1 MAETPPATSP
11 ASDRSK
17 QALLLIT
24 KLYIPR
30 ASPNLVPR
38 PRLVERMNEGMQR
51 KLTLVSAPA
60 GFGKTTLIAEWL
72 KGRMPAPR
80 SQGGLAGRPG
90 ETGDSRLEG
99 NEYSQSAIS
108 NYESP
113 KVGWVSL
120 DEGDNDPARFW
131 TYFIAALETLHAGI
145 GEGALDFLQS
155 SSRPPIETVLT
166 TLMNTVATLPDDFA
180 LVLDDYHVIESQS
193 IHGAITFLLDHLPP
207 QMHLVI
213 ACRSDP
219 PLPLARLRG
228 RGQLVELRAA
238 DLRFTPDEAATFL
251 NQVMGLNLTAQHIA
265 ALEART
271 EGWIAGLQLAALSM
285 QGREDISRFIAAF
298 TGSQHYILDYLM
310 EEVLQRQTES
320 IQAFLLQTSILE
332 RMTGPLCDAVLGTN
346 GSTSQPVA
354 DSSTRSLAD
363 SRAVLDFLEHANLF
377 VVPLDERR
385 KWYRYH
391 RLFADFLRARL
402 HQAWPD
408 RVPKL
413 HHRASAWYEHNG
425 HMTEAIDHA
434 LSAEDF
440 ERAAHLI
447 EQAAEPILMRSE
459 VATFLCWVEAL
470 PGEVVRARPRLYV
483 YYAGLQL
490 MGSRPLEAAETSL
503 REAMQ
508 ADTAD
513 AVSGEVA
520 VFQALIA
527 AYQGKTRQSAES
539 AQRALELLPEDSLF
553 LRSLV
558 AGILGI
564 NYLYGGDIAAAT
576 HALDEAVRISQ
587 QAGNLM
593 NTVLALCHLAEIS
606 MIQGRLQESKAIYD
620 HALELA
626 VDRQGRAQPIAGI
639 AHIGLGNLFREWGD
653 LESAA
658 RHFTQGI
665 ELAQKWGEAGVITGY
680 SGLARVKQAQGD
692 VNGACAM
699 IQMAQQ
705 LAIKFDAMEMDD
717 MIVGVHQV
725 HLWMAQGN
733 LEAAA
738 RWVEERGFG
747 KGVGSGELEEG
758 RINTCSLL
766 AAIEYITLAEV
777 YIAQGRPGDALV
789 LCQLLLRV
797 TETAGWTA
805 LAIEILALQAI
816 AYQMQD
822 DTNRAMATLERALA
836 LAEPGGFVRVF
847 LGLDDPMA
855 QLLRQAAGRGIAPDY
870 VRRLLAALG
879 AETKDQGQRTAGEE
893 LSSVASP
900 SSLIEPLSER
910 ELEVLELIAAGCSNR
925 EIAEELVVAVST
937 VKSHINNI
945 YRKLD
950 VSSRTQ
956 AVARARGLN
965 LV

>member
-1 MAETPPATSP
+1 MVETPPAANPVSG
-11 ASDRSK
+11 RSK
-17 QALLLIT
+17 QDVLLVT
-24 KLYIPR
+24 KLYIPQ

-38 PRLVERMNEGMQR
+38 PRLIERMNEGMQR

-72 KGRMPAPR
+72 KVRLE
-80 SQGGLAGRPG
+80 S
-90 ETGDSRLEG
+90 GDSRLEG
-99 NEYSQSAIS
+99 DEYSQSPVS
-108 NYESP
+108 NYPSA
-113 KVGWVSL
+113 KVGWISL

-131 TYFIAALETLHAGI
+131 AYFMAALETLQTGI
-145 GEGALDFLQS
+145 DEGTLDLLQS

-166 TLMNTVATLPDDFA
+166 TLINAVATLPDSFA

-193 IHGAITFLLDHLPP
+193 IHDAITFLLDHLPP

-219 PLPLARLRG
+219 PLPLPRLRA

-238 DLRFTPDEAATFL
+238 DLRFTPDEAAAFL
-251 NQVMGLNLTAQHIA
+251 NQVMSLNLTAQHIA
-265 ALEART
+265 ALETRT

-285 QGREDISRFIAAF
+285 QGREDITGFIAAF
-298 TGSQHYILDYLM
+298 TGSQHYILDYLV

-332 RMTGPLCDAVLGTN
+332 RMTGSLCDAVVGETLAPARSAGVRDWRLEI
-346 GSTSQPVA
+346 SHHAKSLVSDFQSQA
-354 DSSTRSLAD
+354 ILEY
-363 SRAVLDFLEHANLF
+363 LEHANLF

-385 KWYRYH
+385 EWYRYH

-408 RVPKL
+408 WVPEL
-413 HHRASAWYEHNG
+413 HRRASDWYEQNG

-447 EQAAEPILMRSE
+447 EQAAERILMRSE
-459 VATFLCWVEAL
+459 VATFLSWVEAL

-576 HALDEAVRISQ
+576 HALGEAVRISQ
-587 QAGNLM
+587 QVGNLM
-593 NTVLALCHLAEIS
+593 NTVLGLCHLAEIS
-606 MIQGRLQESKAIYD
+606 MIQGRLQEAKAIYD

-653 LESAA
+653 LESAT

-692 VNGACAM
+692 VDGACAM

-747 KGVGSGELEEG
+747 RGVGSGELEEG
-758 RINTCSLL
+758 RINSCSLL
-766 AAIEYITLAEV
+766 TAIEYITLAEV
-777 YIAQGRPGDALV
+777 YLAQRRPDDALA

-805 LAIEILALQAI
+805 LGIEILALQAI

-822 DTNRAMATLERALA
+822 DTDRAMATLERALA

-847 LGLDDPMA
+847 IGLDDPMA
-855 QLLRQAAGRGIAPDY
+855 QLLRQAAGQGIAPDY
-870 VRRLLAALG
+870 VRRLLAAFG
-879 AETKDQGQRTAGEE
+879 AKTKDQRQRTEAVD
-893 LSSVASP
+893 SSPVATP

-910 ELEVLELIAAGCSNR
+910 ELEVLGLIAAGHSNR

-937 VKSHINNI
+937 IKTHVNNI

-956 AVARARGLN
+956 AVAQARELN

>member
-1 MAETPPATSP
+1 MAETSPATSP
-11 ASDRSK
+11 VSDRSK
-17 QALLLIT
+17 QDLLLVT

-38 PRLVERMNEGMQR
+38 PRLIERMNEGMQR

-72 KGRMPAPR
+72 KVRIEAV
-80 SQGGLAGRPG
+80 
-90 ETGDSRLEG
+90 
-99 NEYSQSAIS
+99 S
-108 NYESP
+108 NYSSP
-113 KVGWVSL
+113 KVGWISL

-131 TYFIAALETLHAGI
+131 TYFIAALETVQAGI
-145 GEGALDFLQS
+145 DEGALDLLQS
-155 SSRPPIETVLT
+155 SSRLPIETVLT
-166 TLMNTVATLPDDFA
+166 TLINAVATLPDDFA
-180 LVLDDYHVIESQS
+180 LVLDDYHVIKAQP
-193 IHGAITFLLDHLPP
+193 IHDGIAFLLDHLPP

-219 PLPLARLRG
+219 PLSLARLRG

-238 DLRFTPDEAATFL
+238 DLRFTPDEVATFL

-285 QGREDISRFIAAF
+285 QGREDITGFIAVF

-332 RMTGPLCDAVLGTN
+332 RMTGPLCDAVVG
-346 GSTSQPVA
+346 QPVSPGLPA
-354 DSSTRSLAD
+354 SPSCLHLSARHPGPRGGARTGRWPGQGAGNLQSQAILEY
-363 SRAVLDFLEHANLF
+363 LEHANLF

-402 HQAWPD
+402 YQTQPD
-408 RVPKL
+408 RVPEL
-413 HHRASAWYEHNG
+413 HRRASAWYEQNG

-513 AVSGEVA
+513 AISGEVA

-527 AYQGKTRQSAES
+527 AYQGKTRQSAEA

-576 HALDEAVRISQ
+576 HALEEAVRISQ
-587 QAGNLM
+587 QVGNLM
-593 NTVLALCHLAEIS
+593 NTVLGLCHLAEIS
-606 MIQGRLQESKAIYD
+606 MIQGHLQESKAIYD

-665 ELAQKWGEAGVITGY
+665 ELGQKWGEAGVITGY

-692 VNGACAM
+692 VDGACAM

-747 KGVGSGELEEG
+747 RGVGSGELEEG

-777 YIAQGRPGDALV
+777 YIAQGRPDDALA
-789 LCQLLLRV
+789 LCHLLLQA

-822 DTNRAMATLERALA
+822 DTDRAMATLERALA

-847 LGLDDPMA
+847 VGLDDPMA
-855 QLLRQAAGRGIAPDY
+855 RLLRQAAGQGIAPDY

-879 AETKDQGQRTAGEE
+879 AETKDQRQRTEGGDSAP
-893 LSSVASP
+893 VASL
-900 SSLIEPLSER
+900 SSLIEPLSDR
-910 ELEVLELIAAGCSNR
+910 ELEVLELIAAGHSNR
-925 EIAEELVVAVST
+925 GIAEELVVAVST

-956 AVARARGLN
+956 AVARGRELN

>member
-11 ASDRSK
+11 ISDRSR
-17 QALLLIT
+17 QELLLVT

-30 ASPNLVPR
+30 ASHKLVPR
-38 PRLVERMNEGMQR
+38 LRLTGRLDEGMQR

-60 GFGKTTLIAEWL
+60 GFGKTTLLAEWL

-80 SQGGLAGRPG
+80 GQGGLAV
-90 ETGDSRLEG
+90 
-99 NEYSQSAIS
+99 S
-108 NYESP
+108 NYQST

-131 TYFIAALETLHAGI
+131 TYFIAALETLHPGI
-145 GEGALDFLQS
+145 DEGALGLLQS

-166 TLMNTVATLPDDFA
+166 TLINAVATIPDDFA
-180 LVLDDYHVIESQS
+180 LVLDDYHVIEAQP
-193 IHGAITFLLDHLPP
+193 IHDGITFLLDHLPP

-285 QGREDISRFIAAF
+285 QGREDTAGFIAAF

-310 EEVLQRQTES
+310 EEVLQRQTEI

-332 RMTGPLCDAVLGTN
+332 RMTGPLCDAVMAQAISDLPWPTRQPALARASPGPVSVP
-346 GSTSQPVA
+346 GRGGPGGRQSQ
-354 DSSTRSLAD
+354 
-363 SRAVLDFLEHANLF
+363 AVLDYLEHANLF

-391 RLFADFLRARL
+391 GLFADFLRARL
-402 HQAWPD
+402 HQTQPD
-408 RVPKL
+408 QVPEL
-413 HHRASAWYEHNG
+413 HRRASAWYEHNG

-470 PGEVVRARPRLYV
+470 PDEVVRARPRLYV

-508 ADTAD
+508 ADMAD

-527 AYQGKTRQSAES
+527 AYQGKTRQSAEA

-593 NTVLALCHLAEIS
+593 NTVLGLCHLAEIS
-606 MIQGRLQESKAIYD
+606 IMQGRLQEAKAIYD
-620 HALELA
+620 RALELA
-626 VDRQGRAQPIAGI
+626 VDRQGRVQPIAGI

-653 LESAA
+653 LERAA

-705 LAIKFDAMEMDD
+705 LAAKFDAMEMDD
-717 MIVGVHQV
+717 KIVSVHQV

-747 KGVGSGELEEG
+747 RGVGSGELEEG

-777 YIAQGRPGDALV
+777 YIAQGRPGDALA
-789 LCQLLLRV
+789 LCQLVLRV

-805 LAIEILALQAI
+805 LAIEILALQTI

-822 DTNRAMATLERALA
+822 DTDRAMATLERALA

-847 LGLDDPMA
+847 VGLGDPMA
-855 QLLRQAAGRGIAPDY
+855 RLLRQAAGQGIAPDY
-870 VRRLLAALG
+870 VRKLLAARG
-879 AETKDQGQRTAGEE
+879 AEMKDQGQRTAGEE
-893 LSSVASP
+893 LSSVASS
-900 SSLIEPLSER
+900 SSLIESLSER

-956 AVARARGLN
+956 AVARGRELN